1 MGQDGLVLFLRRGA
15 RYIKARTSRRQLTS
29 PLRCEHYETQDKQVK
44 AINNQNNREN
54 NIVNKLKSSSD
65 EDDNKSY
72 LQMHDT
78 TVGNRK
84 KPSISNSHYKTKSNY
99 KVQRFKWHR
108 EYRES
113 C

>member
-72 LQMHDT
+72 LQMHNT
-78 TVGNRK
+78 AVGNRK

-99 KVQRFKWHR
+99 KVQRFK
-108 EYRES
+108 
-113 C
+113 

>member
-29 PLRCEHYETQDKQVK
+29 PLRCEHYETQDKQEK
-44 AINNQNNREN
+44 AINSQNNREN
-54 NIVNKLKSSSD
+54 NIVNKLKSSSH

-72 LQMHDT
+72 LQMHNT
-78 TVGNRK
+78 AVGNRK

-99 KVQRFKWHR
+99 KVQRFK
-108 EYRES
+108 
-113 C
+113 

>member
-1 MGQDGLVLFLRRGA
+1 MGQDGLVLFLRRGT
-15 RYIKARTSRRQLTS
+15 RYIKARTCRRQLTS

-44 AINNQNNREN
+44 AINSQNNREY
-54 NIVNKLKSSSD
+54 NIVKLKSSSD

-113 C
+113 Y

>member
-44 AINNQNNREN
+44 AINSQNNREN
-54 NIVNKLKSSSD
+54 NIVNKLKSSSH

-72 LQMHDT
+72 LQMHNT
-78 TVGNRK
+78 AVGNRK

-99 KVQRFKWHR
+99 KVQRFK
-108 EYRES
+108 
-113 C
+113 